1 MRSCPD
7 TDIDPAK
14 KDPKGVTGGGGC
26 PLARFTN
33 KKRITDHGYKNF
45 VFPNL
50 ENKQVRY
57 SF

>member
-26 PLARFTN
+26 LWHGSRT
-33 KKRITDHGYKNF
+33 KKDHGSR
-45 VFPNL
+45 L
-50 ENKQVRY
+50 
-57 SF
+57 